1 MHRKPRI
8 LLLGDLMLDEWVHV
22 KPRAANP
29 EGAASIVSG
38 SIKDRGSSLGGVG
51 IAAMLFKRLH
61 TSVKLMAQ
69 LSKNI
74 PGSIAHA
81 LLHRDKISCK
91 YLHFSDEWSV
101 PVKRRYV
108 NDTGIVV
115 FRYDEEEEVDDMLAS
130 SETAF
135 DRQTCADLI
144 SKAHGVV
151 VFDYDKGYLN
161 GYGQYIVQ
169 RAFDAGTP
177 LLVAAKPL
185 RLREYVG
192 ADVVKLNASEAA
204 QFLDADY
211 EDVADNLSKAAE
223 SLCHSAQARAAVIT
237 AGARGS
243 ACAVMTSKR
252 ITASFEIPAVPCF
265 PAVKNCV
272 GAGDAFMVG
281 LALDYVLSGNRSGI
295 APSYDA
301 IGSSLVAANAVA
313 AAYLE
318 GGPDNVTPVVPFTA
332 KFDDA
337 VSIDV
342 SSKVISLAMAA
353 RLCHVWRLNK
363 EPVVFANGCFDL
375 LHEGH
380 LHLLTQAKKQGARL
394 VVAVNSDESVRALKG
409 ATRPVQNFATRSKLL
424 AALRCVD
431 AVIALEEEDFSGN
444 TALRSMIT
452 TLQPD
457 ILVKGE
463 EYAERDI
470 VGWEEM
476 VNRANP
482 GRVWRCP
489 MLDGRSTTGLIEK
502 VKTNE
507 QF

>member
-1 MHRKPRI
+1 MNRKPRI

-38 SIKDRGSSLGGVG
+38 SIGDRGSSLGGVG
-51 IAAMLFKRLH
+51 IAAVLFKQLH
-61 TSVKLMAQ
+61 TSVKLMSQ
-69 LSKNI
+69 LSKNV
-74 PGSIAHA
+74 PGSVAHA

-91 YLHFSDEWSV
+91 HVHFSSEWSV
-101 PVKRRYV
+101 PLKRRYV
-108 NDTGIVV
+108 NDTGLVI
-115 FRYDEEEEVDDMLAS
+115 FRYDEESPVDDMLADS
-130 SETAF
+130 VDAF
-135 DRQTCADLI
+135 DRQQCGTLMAKADI
-144 SKAHGVV
+144 AA

-161 GYGQYIVQ
+161 GHGAYIVQ
-169 RAFDAGTP
+169 QAFNAGTP
-177 LLVAAKPL
+177 LIVGAKPI

-211 EDVADNLSKAAE
+211 NDVLDNLSKAAE

-252 ITASFEIPAVPCF
+252 ITASFELPAIPCF

-272 GAGDAFMVG
+272 GAGDAFLVG
-281 LALDYVLSGNRSGI
+281 LTLDYVLSGGRSGH
-295 APSYDA
+295 APSLAVMSEA
-301 IGSSLVAANAVA
+301 IAAANAVA

-318 GGPDNVTPVVPFTA
+318 GGPDAVSPTVPFLA
-332 KFDDA
+332 RFDSA
-337 VSIDV
+337 VAASAENKIV
-342 SSKVISLAMAA
+342 SLATAA
-353 RLCHVWRLNK
+353 RVCQVWRLNQ
-363 EPVVFANGCFDL
+363 ETVVFANGCFDL

-380 LHLLTQAKKQGARL
+380 LHLLEHAKQQGDRL
-394 VVAVNSDESVRALKG
+394 IVAINSDDSVRALKG
-409 ATRPVQNFATRSKLL
+409 AERPVQDFATRSRLL
-424 AALRCVD
+424 ASLRFVD
-431 AVIALEEEDFSGN
+431 AVVALEEEDFTGN

-457 ILVKGE
+457 VLVKGS
-463 EYAERDI
+463 EYAEREI

-476 VNRANP
+476 VNRPNP

-489 MLDGRSTTGLIEK
+489 MLDGRSTTNIIEK

-507 QF
+507 